1 MSHHVSTADG
11 IQDIITI
18 WPHRSLSPR
27 GFAILLGAL
36 SAIAFVAGLT
46 FFIIGAWPV
55 IGFLGLEFGVL
66 YFAFKY
72 NYRAAKAYEQLL
84 IHKQGIEIV
93 RINPKGEK
101 QQTNLSSLWL
111 KAEIQKTSRRRKIL
125 GLRLHSEFH
134 EIGAFLPPAEK
145 NQLKELINQRIA
157 EARLA

>member
-1 MSHHVSTADG
+1 MSHHVTTKDS
-11 IQDIITI
+11 IQDVITI

-36 SAIAFVAGLT
+36 SAIAFSAGT
-46 FFIIGAWPV
+46 AFFIIGAWPV

-72 NYRAAKAYEQLL
+72 NYRSAKAYEQLL
-84 IHKQGIEIV
+84 IHKNGIDII
-93 RINPKGEK
+93 RICAKGTKE
-101 QQTNLSSLWL
+101 QTSLGSLWL
-111 KAEIQKTSRRRKIL
+111 RAEVQKLSGRRKIL

-145 NQLKELINQRIA
+145 NHLKDVINQRI
-157 EARLA
+157 EDARLA

>member
-1 MSHHVSTADG
+1 MSHHVSTADN

-27 GFAILLGAL
+27 GFAVLLSAL
-36 SAIAFVAGLT
+36 CAIAFVAGLT

-84 IHKQGIEIV
+84 IHKKGIEIV
-93 RINPKGEK
+93 RINPKGVK
-101 QQTNLSSLWL
+101 QQTNLGSLWL
-111 KAEIQKTSRRRKIL
+111 KAEIQKSSRRRKIL

-145 NQLKELINQRIA
+145 NQLKDLINQRIE

>member
-1 MSHHVSTADG
+1 MSHHVTTADS

-27 GFAILLGAL
+27 GFTILLGAL
-36 SAIAFVAGLT
+36 SAIAFAAGT
-46 FFIIGAWPV
+46 AFFIIGAWPV

-84 IHKQGIEIV
+84 IHKSGIDII
-93 RINPKGEK
+93 RICAKGTK
-101 QQTNLSSLWL
+101 QQTSLGSLWL
-111 KAEIQKTSRRRKIL
+111 KAEIQKLSGRRKIL

-145 NQLKELINQRIA
+145 THLKELINQRI
-157 EARLA
+157 EQARLA

>member
-1 MSHHVSTADG
+1 MSHHVSTKESVH
-11 IQDIITI
+11 DIITI

-36 SAIAFVAGLT
+36 SAIAFLAGLT

-93 RINPKGEK
+93 RMSPKGIK
-101 QQTNLSSLWL
+101 QQTNLGSLWL
-111 KAEIQKTSRRRKIL
+111 KAEIQKSRHRRKIL

-145 NQLKELINQRIA
+145 NQLKDLINQRIE